1 MRRLFWIGVGVAVT
15 VVVVRQGRKVV
26 ARYAP
31 ASLVD
36 QATDRANAVGGRAVT
51 FVRTFGEEFRTARDA
66 REAELEAALLAEG
79 QSAPGDVRRARAEGR
94 RLGDARP
101 AEPGGAVPR
110 DEDDPDVGY
119 AFF

>member
-1 MRRLFWIGVGVAVT
+1 VRRLFWIGVGVAVT

-66 REAELEAALLAEG
+66 REAELQAALLAEG
-79 QSAPGDVRRARAEGR
+79 QPAPDDVRRARAEGR
-94 RLGDARP
+94 RPSDAKA
-101 AEPGGAVPR
+101 AEPGAVPR
-110 DEDDPDVGY
+110 DEEDPDVGY